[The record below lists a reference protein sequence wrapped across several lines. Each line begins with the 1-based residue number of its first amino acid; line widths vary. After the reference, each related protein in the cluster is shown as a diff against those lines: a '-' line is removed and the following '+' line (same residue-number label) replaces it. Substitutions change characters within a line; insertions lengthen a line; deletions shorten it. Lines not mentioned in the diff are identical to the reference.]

1 MAPADLASEGP
12 KLEDPP
18 APHLFGKVR
27 REVYPVVSF
36 HLDHLPIWFRG
47 AGKNPH
53 CQLFLYKGYFVS
65 PLTSEVPYWI
75 QALLFSTSPISPA
88 HETEI

>member
-27 REVYPVVSF
+27 REVYPVVGF
-36 HLDHLPIWFRG
+36 HLDCLPPWFRG
-47 AGKNPH
+47 LGKTRAVSF
-53 CQLFLYKGYFVS
+53 FLYRVIVS
-65 PLTSEVPYWI
+65 
-75 QALLFSTSPISPA
+75 LL
-88 HETEI
+88 